1 MRSRHAV
8 AQPAAVGE
16 QPDQPAAKRVE
27 RRVVARLLVL
37 QRSYDVFGPG
47 LDLLRERPVGVVE
60 ERPVEERAVRHQ
72 SPSKTGRSFLAK
84 AS

>member
-1 MRSRHAV
+1 MRSGHAI
-8 AQPAAVGE
+8 AQPSALGE
-16 QPDQPAAKRVE
+16 QADEPAAERIE
-27 RRVVARLLVL
+27 RRVVMRLLVL
-37 QRSYDVFGPG
+37 QRRDDVRGPR
-47 LDLLRERPVGVVE
+47 LDLFRERAVRVVE